1 MFSNTQSNGIILY
14 RIYFHPFWGETYTNH
29 IFHLHTAEKKKLCT
43 TYMYFEYFKGYICN
57 GSLNSEDLG
66 HCH

>member
-29 IFHLHTAEKKKLCT
+29 IFHLHTAEKKKI
-43 TYMYFEYFKGYICN
+43 MYHIHVF
-57 GSLNSEDLG
+57 
-66 HCH
+66 